1 MPPRPRSLSPP
12 ASRPSPLAP
21 PSIQLTYVVGRGEQ
35 GVLSFEPYKS
45 FLLPL
50 WRFKD
55 PDVANLSSAR
65 LEREFD
71 TFVDEGD
78 FVGADMAR
86 KFLQVR
92 PAARLVL
99 RELRGRSAD
108 PALLPLSLV
117 DLRLVAQMVRPFSPL
132 SQPRRHARPLADP
145 RPLVPLALSPA
156 RRA

>member
-55 PDVANLSSAR
+55 PDVARHSSAR
-65 LEREFD
+65 LEREFAH
-71 TFVDEGD
+71 FVDEGD

-92 PAARLVL
+92 PLLASSCASREGAQLTL
-99 RELRGRSAD
+99 RSS
-108 PALLPLSLV
+108 LSLV
-117 DLRLVAQMVRPFSPL
+117 DRRLVAQMVRPFSPL
-132 SQPRRHARPLADP
+132 LTATQPRTAPH
-145 RPLVPLALSPA
+145 
-156 RRA
+156 